1 MAPLPGIWMTLP
13 IRNTLAALATLAML
27 CGCSSEHSD
36 WGQVYRAARQT
47 FSSDGPASV
56 SLQQAAAVP
65 YASMGVRIGDGA
77 QVLIVQVID
86 SPDMRLWTA
95 GKAIA
100 LETRDGR
107 ITRSSGLAFNLSGVA
122 GTTVLAGKPAGDPGV
137 RQTLLYDFADLNTYS
152 VRVVCIAAAPVAAE
166 ITILGKAMAVKRI
179 DENCSAGTFGWNF
192 TNSYWVGES
201 GLVWKS
207 IQHIHPKLQ
216 AIETEILRPPA
227 SAVRNG

>member
-1 MAPLPGIWMTLP
+1 
-13 IRNTLAALATLAML
+13 
-27 CGCSSEHSD
+27 
-36 WGQVYRAARQT
+36 
-47 FSSDGPASV
+47 
-56 SLQQAAAVP
+56 
-65 YASMGVRIGDGA
+65 
-77 QVLIVQVID
+77 
-86 SPDMRLWTA
+86 MRLWTA